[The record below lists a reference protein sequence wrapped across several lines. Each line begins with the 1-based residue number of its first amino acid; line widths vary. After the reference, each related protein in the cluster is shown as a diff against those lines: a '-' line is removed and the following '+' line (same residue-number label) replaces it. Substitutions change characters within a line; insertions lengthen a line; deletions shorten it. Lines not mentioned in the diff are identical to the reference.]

1 MILKKIFLI
10 YLFNNKGSAYYDIK
24 EDIFSLL
31 KLNKIKIEKSNE
43 SEHKYLFLKKNNL
56 KL

>member
-1 MILKKIFLI
+1 MFDNI

-31 KLNKIKIEKSNE
+31 ETEYN
-43 SEHKYLFLKKNNL
+43 
-56 KL
+56 